1 MEIKFDNVSY
11 LQNKGLSTERIL
23 LDNINYTFN
32 EKDITMVCGNIDSI
46 IGKLL
51 VGSKRVSKGSIIIGD
66 TTIKSNNAIDKC
78 AIRKDIGFVGHTM
91 NKNIKMK
98 YVYDE
103 LKYYYDKFKGK
114 EELRDDRIK
123 EALLIVGLNNDYLF
137 RLVDELSYIE
147 RKKVNLAA
155 ILVYN
160 PKVIILDNFEKGF
173 NDKEKK
179 DFKKLFTN
187 LHKKYHKQ
195 IIVISND
202 LEYAINFV
210 DKIIVIHNGKL
221 VYENSNWVYDE
232 KLYKYLEMPNIV
244 EFITYI
250 RSLGRDILPYTD
262 NKELLK
268 AIYRDVV

>member
-1 MEIKFDNVSY
+1 MEIRFENVSY
-11 LQNKGLSTERIL
+11 LQNKGLDNERLL
-23 LDNINYTFN
+23 LDNINYTFK
-32 EKDITMVCGNIDSI
+32 EEEITMICGSVDAI
-46 IGKLL
+46 IGKLI
-51 VGSKRVSKGSIIIGD
+51 VGSKRVSKGSVIVGD
-66 TTIKSNNAIDKC
+66 NTIKSNNAIDKC

-91 NKNIKMK
+91 NKNVKMK

-103 LKYYYDKFKGK
+103 LKYYYDKFKGID
-114 EELRDDRIK
+114 ELRDDRIK
-123 EALLIVGLNNDYLF
+123 EALLIVGLNNDYLY
-137 RLVDELSYIE
+137 RLVDELSYTE
-147 RKKVNLAA
+147 RKRVNLAA

-179 DFKKLFTN
+179 EFKKLFSN

-202 LEYAINFV
+202 LEFALNFV
-210 DKIIVIHNGKL
+210 DKVIVINKGKIT
-221 VYENSNWVYDE
+221 YEGMEWAYDD
-232 KLYKYLEMPNIV
+232 KLYKYMEMPNIV
-244 EFITYI
+244 EFVKYI

-268 AIYRDVV
+268 AIYRDVA

>member
-1 MEIKFDNVSY
+1 MEIRFAGVSY
-11 LQNKGLSTERIL
+11 LQNKGQSNERVL
-23 LDNINYTFN
+23 LDNISYNFK
-32 EKDITMVCGNIDSI
+32 EEEITMVCGSVDSI

-51 VGSKRVSKGSIIIGD
+51 VGSKRVSKGSIVVGSN
-66 TTIKSNNAIDKC
+66 TIKSNNTIDKD

-91 NKNIKMK
+91 NKNVKMK

-103 LKYYYDKFKGK
+103 LKYYYDKFRGN
-114 EELRDDRIK
+114 EDLRDDRIK
-123 EALLIVGLNNDYLF
+123 EALTIVGLNSDYLY
-137 RLVDELSYIE
+137 RLVDSLSYVE
-147 RKKVNLAA
+147 RKRVNLAA

-179 DFKKLFTN
+179 EMKKLISN

-202 LEYAINFV
+202 LEFALNFV
-210 DKIIVIHNGKL
+210 DKVVVINKGKIVYDGI
-221 VYENSNWVYDE
+221 EWAYDE
-232 KLYKYLEMPNIV
+232 KLYKYMEMPRIV
-244 EFITYI
+244 EFVKYI